1 MSNSTKYMISAPI
14 GGFGNHLRWLALL
27 DKKFT
32 LLGRFPVGWNKRLY
46 DIIKGESWPNKFVEY
61 DQLPQFIRD
70 ECEKEN
76 HFHLKYA
83 TFELNGSIDNR
94 LKYMLAHPYATDRTW
109 YNWLETE
116 WKYRRIISE
125 RLIDFSHEIDQVV
138 LANHKIAV
146 TISPELAYRAY
157 IKFNSTMNDTNKF
170 HFLRIITRFNNKDMY
185 DINVINGDALFAE
198 VLDKNV
204 YNQLIAA
211 FNLDDNYVHA
221 CILHKRWYNLHKKA
235 EAAIVRD
242 MARLYNITEL

>member
-32 LLGRFPVGWNKRLY
+32 LLGRFPVEWNNRMY
-46 DIIKGESWPNKFVEY
+46 DIVKGETWPTKFVEY
-61 DQLPQFIRD
+61 EQLPQAIQD
-70 ECEKEN
+70 KCEKEK
-76 HFHLKYA
+76 HFKYA
-83 TFELNGSIDNR
+83 TFELNGSIDDR
-94 LKYMLAHPYATDRTW
+94 LNYMLAHPYTTDRTW
-109 YNWLETE
+109 HNWLETE
-116 WKYRRIISE
+116 WKYRRIISG
-125 RLIDFSHEIDQVV
+125 LIDFSHNIDQVV

-157 IKFNSTMNDTNKF
+157 IKFNSAMNNIDKS
-170 HFLRIITRFNNKDMY
+170 HFLRMTSRFNNMDMT

-204 YNQLIAA
+204 YNQLIIA

-221 CILHKRWYNLHKKA
+221 CILHKRWYKLHKTA